1 MARFE
6 IQQSGKLQLTSYSG
20 LARVG
25 QCCQIAQVDA
35 VIDPRIPV
43 SQGLRTSDLVKSMIG
58 LLSLGKRLRG
68 DRAVPTGPFF
78 QASPGAVEDF
88 GHRVDASA
96 VGRQGQPDTGHG
108 Q

>member
-58 LLSLGKRLRG
+58 LLSLGKRLR
-68 DRAVPTGPFF
+68 AVPTGPFF
-78 QASPGAVEDF
+78 HVSPGAVEDF